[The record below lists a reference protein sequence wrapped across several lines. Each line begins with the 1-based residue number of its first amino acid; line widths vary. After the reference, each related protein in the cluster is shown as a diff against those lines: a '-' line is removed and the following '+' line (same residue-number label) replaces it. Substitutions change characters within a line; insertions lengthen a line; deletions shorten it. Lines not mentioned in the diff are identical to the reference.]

1 MAHRFYL
8 LPLVC
13 GAERIG
19 SAPTTEG
26 TLMPCARALPIA
38 VSFQKGAPKQ
48 RPRTFA
54 RRTWCLVGLA
64 AAVLALTGPSA
75 ALAANPDVNRF
86 TDSGTDTDTDFCG
99 TGKTVNIAFD
109 VRGTEFLDPN
119 GADLKVTVRGT
130 VVFSNPLNGNTVIQR
145 FAVQTLDTMVSGDP
159 EGLHIVD
166 FTSKGLPELFQTEHG
181 GVLTRDAGYIV
192 LRTTFD
198 GDEFISFEIVLNRGP
213 HPQAERDFE
222 LFCEIMTTALEL

>member
-1 MAHRFYL
+1 MSIEGVAMSIHVAHPVERL
-8 LPLVC
+8 QAQQAHPLPF
-13 GAERIG
+13 
-19 SAPTTEG
+19 
-26 TLMPCARALPIA
+26 A
-38 VSFQKGAPKQ
+38 VSFPQRAPKQ
-48 RPRTFA
+48 RPRTFGH
-54 RRTWCLVGLA
+54 RIGCLVGLA

-75 ALAANPDVNRF
+75 ALGANPDINRF
-86 TDSGTDTDTDFCG
+86 TESGTDTDADFCG

-119 GADLKVTVRGT
+119 GADLKLTVRGT
-130 VVFSNPLNGNTVIQR
+130 VVFTNPLNGKTVIQR
-145 FAVQTLDTMVSGDP
+145 FALQSLETMVSGDP
-159 EGLHIVD
+159 EGVHTVD
-166 FTSKGLPELFQTEHG
+166 FTSKGLPELFQTKHG

-222 LFCEIMTTALEL
+222 LFCELMTTALEL